1 MIYHAIV
8 IEAFRPFRDLKTH
21 LPSTSSEPAP
31 PPTSIARQIIEASLA
46 QLRRLFYIQR
56 YRYGG
61 PPVPGL
67 IANPIHILASALLE
81 DLREAQRGAQS
92 PAQQTNF
99 QQEPTPSSSA
109 HSSPI
114 TTRSDTTPG
123 RDREMGDTESCL
135 CLVVSTLYDFG
146 QSYPIV
152 HVLLHSLLA
161 TFTSNPN
168 NINITLPKEVDDIRH
183 ELQDK
188 LFRQASIAEIQERYP
203 VEGEILSTDPTKT
216 AVEELT
222 RAAREISLGGKGPTD
237 EEGQSAN
244 KSAVEE
250 GAEQLREKEGN
261 EGREHKRRRSN
272 AFGHGSD

>member
-1 MIYHAIV
+1 M
-8 IEAFRPFRDLKTH
+8 
-21 LPSTSSEPAP
+21 PSTSSEPAP
-31 PPTSIARQIIEASLA
+31 PPTSIARQIIEASLS

-61 PPVPGL
+61 PPVSGL
-67 IANPIHILASALLE
+67 LASPIHTLASALLE
-81 DLREAQRGAQS
+81 DLLEAQRGAQS
-92 PAQQTNF
+92 QAQQPYSQQRHF
-99 QQEPTPSSSA
+99 HQEPTPSSSS
-109 HSSPI
+109 HSSPV
-114 TTRSDTTPG
+114 TTRSTVTPG
-123 RDREMGDTESCL
+123 KDRDLSDTESYL

-146 QSYPIV
+146 HSYPIV

-168 NINITLPKEVDDIRH
+168 NIHITLPKEVTDIRD

-222 RAAREISLGGKGPTD
+222 RAAREISLESKGPKND
-237 EEGQSAN
+237 DGQSADR
-244 KSAVEE
+244 AVVEE
-250 GAEQLREKEGN
+250 AAEQLREKQGT